1 LKTISVIAIPLLL
14 LASVMGCIEDRAY
27 DRVYRPEIAFE
38 ISSVLSYRLNDS
50 RSWEVRGPITIV
62 RDVGRV
68 TWSSLAV
75 VLSTFSP
82 SQRQNLTFEPRP
94 EELPSTPHLYFID
107 MEGDP
112 GSPDEGDIIGAIGL
126 SRKHQMASITIL
138 GERGS
143 ILGQARIM
151 NPWNESFTLSL
162 AKGPTMMPRWPGQL
176 PNMTITIESM
186 VPDWERTRWSD
197 IGYQVG
203 AERLYECDPFLP
215 FPPEGAQNVTA
226 GIYFKEAGAPDG
238 LVDPGETIRIVR
250 MPEEWFGKDLVLGTA
265 NVEIGRRALPE
276 FFTQT

>member
-1 LKTISVIAIPLLL
+1 
-14 LASVMGCIEDRAY
+14 MGCIEDRA
-27 DRVYRPEIAFE
+27 DDLAHKPEIAFE

-50 RSWEVRGPITIV
+50 RFWEVKSSITLV

-68 TWSSLAV
+68 IWSSLVV

-82 SQRQNLTFEPRP
+82 SQRQNFTFEPPP
-94 EELPSTPHLYFID
+94 ERLPSAPHLYFID

-112 GSPDEGDIIGAIGL
+112 GSPDEGDMFGATGL
-126 SRKHQMASITIL
+126 SRKHQMASISIL

-143 ILGQARIM
+143 VLGYARIM
-151 NPWNESFTLSL
+151 NPWNETYTLSL

-186 VPDWERTRWSD
+186 VPDWERPRWSD
-197 IGYQVG
+197 IGYQIG
-203 AERLYECDPFLP
+203 AERLYDCEPLLP
-215 FPPEGAQNVTA
+215 FPLEGAQNVTA
-226 GIYFKEAGAPDG
+226 GVYFKETGAPDG